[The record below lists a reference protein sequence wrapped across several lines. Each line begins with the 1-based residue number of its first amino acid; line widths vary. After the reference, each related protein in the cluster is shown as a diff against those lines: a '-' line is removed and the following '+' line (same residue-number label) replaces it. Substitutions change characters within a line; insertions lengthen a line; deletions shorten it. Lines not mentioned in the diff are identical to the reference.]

1 MSRPRLLLPGLEQAA
16 AWVVDEEVAAAA
28 DPRTRELAERRR
40 LAIVRRRGWL
50 VRRALLAA
58 DVAGL
63 ITAFFLAEWL
73 FGFGHKAASPNRFGV
88 TTEIAVFFVL
98 LPIWVLVAKLYGL
111 YDQDE
116 ERTDHST
123 ADDLVPVFHM
133 VTVGVWL
140 FLGAA
145 WLTRLATPEFPKLL
159 TFWAL
164 AVASVTAARV
174 GARRICRTRAS
185 YIQTTVI
192 VGAGEVGQL
201 IARKLLHHPEYGLN
215 LIGFVDGRPEPR
227 RGPVEHLPV
236 IGAPDRLPAIIRT
249 LDVERV
255 IVAFSKESDEDAV
268 RLVHQLKGLDVQID
282 IVPRMFEVVG
292 PGIDIHTVEGVPL
305 IGLPPLR
312 PSRSSLL
319 IKRTIDIAVAGI
331 GLVLTAPLFAYVA
344 WRIKRDTPGP
354 VLFRQTRLGM
364 NMREFTMLKFRTMT
378 PDADQESH
386 RALIRELMNRTAEPR
401 TNGMYKLERPDEITP
416 FGRWLRKSSL
426 DELPQLINVL
436 RGEMSLVGPRPCLPY
451 EVEDFQPHHL
461 DRFLVPAGMT
471 GLWQVT
477 ARARSTFLE
486 ALEMD
491 VAYARG
497 WSLGLDLWLLART
510 PLQIFVKDGT
520 T

>member
-1 MSRPRLLLPGLEQAA
+1 
-16 AWVVDEEVAAAA
+16 
-28 DPRTRELAERRR
+28 
-40 LAIVRRRGWL
+40 
-50 VRRALLAA
+50 
-58 DVAGL
+58 
-63 ITAFFLAEWL
+63 
-73 FGFGHKAASPNRFGV
+73 
-88 TTEIAVFFVL
+88 
-98 LPIWVLVAKLYGL
+98 VAKLYGL
-111 YDQDE
+111 YDNDQK
-116 ERTDHST
+116 RFDHST
-123 ADDLVPVFHM
+123 FDDVVTVFHL
-133 VTVGVWL
+133 VTVGGCVT
-140 FLGAA
+140 FAAAVSLGVA
-145 WLTRLATPEFPKLL
+145 EFDLKRM
-159 TFWAL
+159 TVFWA
-164 AVASVTAARV
+164 VAIVSICSARAAAR
-174 GARRICRTRAS
+174 AITRRSGS
-185 YIQTTVI
+185 YGENTII
-192 VGAGEVGQL
+192 VGAGDVGQL
-201 IARKLLHHPEYGLN
+201 LARKLLHHPEYGLN

-378 PDADQESH
+378 PNADQESH